1 MEKGTLDPQI
11 AALLQEMAQQEM
23 PILSTLTPVQ
33 AREALN
39 GPLRE
44 LGGHPETTA
53 SVENLDIPGP
63 AGQIPIRTYTPQGDG
78 PFPILMYF
86 HGGGWVICDLD
97 THDSI
102 CHSLANG
109 AECIVVSVDYR
120 LAPEHKFPA
129 AVEDAYAAT
138 QWVAENAN
146 AINGDNARVAVG
158 GDSAGGNLAA
168 VVSLMARDR
177 GGPSL
182 LYQLLIYPVTN
193 PSAFDTG
200 SYRRYGVDYLLTSDD
215 MEWYRDQYL
224 ESEEDAYNPYASPLL
239 AQDLSNLPPAF
250 VITAAF
256 DVLRDEGEAYADR
269 LRQAGISVRS
279 KRYNGMIH
287 GFFGIAG
294 VDRAGDA
301 RDEATAALRSAF
313 AK

>member
-11 AALLQEMAQQEM
+11 AALLQEMAQQGM

-39 GPLRE
+39 APLRE

-63 AGQIPIRTYTPQGDG
+63 AGQIPIRTYTPQGSG
-78 PFPILMYF
+78 PFPILVYF

-97 THDSI
+97 THDSL

-138 QWVAENAN
+138 QWVAENAGG
-146 AINGDNARVAVG
+146 INGDNARVAVG

-193 PSAFDTG
+193 LSAFDTV

-224 ESEEDAYNPYASPLL
+224 EREEDAYNPYASPLL

-250 VITAAF
+250 VITAEF

-269 LRQAGISVRS
+269 LRQAGISTKC

-287 GFFGIAG
+287 GFFGISF

-301 RDEATAALRSAF
+301 RDEATAALCSAF